1 MTLDE
6 HSLLLWCIQ
15 GVRNVTRG
23 NKATSKNVPSAGA
36 RHAIDTYIL
45 INNVDSLEKGLYRY
59 IALEH
64 SIIDIR
70 LEDSVSQEIV
80 AACLGQGFV
89 AMGTATFIL
98 EIQ

>member
-1 MTLDE
+1 M
-6 HSLLLWCIQ
+6 
-15 GVRNVTRG
+15 
-23 NKATSKNVPSAGA
+23 
-36 RHAIDTYIL
+36 
-45 INNVDSLEKGLYRY
+45 DSLEKGLYRY